1 MAKMKLDDVLNDT
14 KEEVQT
20 FKKAEKKAK
29 ILEKVASEKKEIGR
43 PPKDESQKAKKRVLY
58 YTDEEWNNIERV
70 SELYGMK
77 PSKWLKMVI
86 AKELRRESINTIG
99 KK

>member
-1 MAKMKLDDVLNDT
+1 MAKLKIDDILADN

-29 ILEKVASEKKEIGR
+29 IIKEAEKKKKEVGR
-43 PPKDESQKAKKRVLY
+43 PSKSEEEKAKKRILY
-58 YTDEEWNNIERV
+58 YTDQEWEHIEKV
-70 SELYGMK
+70 ADLYGMK

-86 AKELRRESINTIG
+86 AKELRREGIEL
-99 KK
+99 

>member
-1 MAKMKLDDVLNDT
+1 MAKMKLDDVLSDT

-43 PPKDESQKAKKRVLY
+43 PAKDESQKAKKRVLY
-58 YTDEEWNNIERV
+58 YTDDEWNHIEKV
-70 SELYGMK
+70 AGLYGMK

-86 AKELRRESINTIG
+86 AKELRRESI
-99 KK
+99 

>member
-1 MAKMKLDDVLNDT
+1 MSKIKLDDILNDT

-29 ILEKVASEKKEIGR
+29 ILEKVACEKREIGR

-58 YTDEEWNNIERV
+58 YTDDEWEQIEKV
-70 SELYGMK
+70 AELYGMK
-77 PSKWLKMVI
+77 PSKWLKMII
-86 AKELRRESINTIG
+86 AKEIRRESI
-99 KK
+99 

>member
-1 MAKMKLDDVLNDT
+1 MSKMKLDDVLNES

-29 ILEKVASEKKEIGR
+29 LVKEAEAHKKEVGR
-43 PPKDESQKAKKRVLY
+43 PAKSEDEKAKKRVLY
-58 YTDEEWNNIERV
+58 YTDKQWQQIEKV

-77 PSKWLKMVI
+77 PVKWLKMI
-86 AKELRRESINTIG
+86 ISKELKRESI
-99 KK
+99 